1 MQLNK
6 LKSKIKDGTK
16 VTLHILSNVIG
27 DYNDEGNFPRKY
39 FLTETQVS
47 SLYKA
52 FGNNLSANIKFS
64 KTKRSKILQFGEFLE
79 SLLLL
84 FNLKQVLKPV
94 DVIAIIYKIS

>member
-27 DYNDEGNFPRKY
+27 DYNEGNFPHKY
-39 FLTETQVS
+39 FLTDTQVS
-47 SLYKA
+47 SLYKT
-52 FGNNLSANIKFS
+52 FGNNSSANIKFS
-64 KTKRSKILQFGEFLE
+64 KAKPSKILQFGEFLE

-84 FNLKQVLKPV
+84 FNLKQVLKPA

>member
-27 DYNDEGNFPRKY
+27 DYNDEGNFPHKY
-39 FLTETQVS
+39 FLTDTEFS
-47 SLYKA
+47 SLYNT
-52 FGNNLSANIKFS
+52 FGNNSPANN
-64 KTKRSKILQFGEFLE
+64 

-84 FNLKQVLKPV
+84 FNLKQVLKPA

>member
-27 DYNDEGNFPRKY
+27 DYNDEGNFPHKY

-52 FGNNLSANIKFS
+52 FGNNSSANIKFS
-64 KTKRSKILQFGEFLE
+64 KTKLSKILQFGEFLE

-84 FNLKQVLKPV
+84 FNLKQVLKPA

>member
-27 DYNDEGNFPRKY
+27 DYNDEGNFPHKY
-39 FLTETQVS
+39 FLTDTQVS
-47 SLYKA
+47 SLYKT
-52 FGNNLSANIKFS
+52 FGNNSSAKS
-64 KTKRSKILQFGEFLE
+64 KAKPSKILQFGEFLE

-84 FNLKQVLKPV
+84 FNLKQVLKPA